1 MPPVR
6 LPYGERAGGRVFPLD
21 LPMQKRF
28 SVLLALLLLAGCTLN
43 LREVEGPDANAI
55 PTTWPSQSLV
65 FAARTAEGVF
75 VVDLGWRGADR
86 SIRRG
91 LARIGARP

>member
-1 MPPVR
+1 MPR
-6 LPYGERAGGRVFPLD
+6 RIAPL
-21 LPMQKRF
+21 LL
-28 SVLLALLLLAGCTLN
+28 LLALAGCTLN

-75 VVDLGWRGADR
+75 VVDLGWKGADR

-91 LARIGARP
+91 LARIGARPE